1 MRGDTMHQEK
11 DMPWVNYL
19 VLDEETLESSL
30 MPDAPEEIRREYE
43 KYMNELQQ
51 YILAGEKIPR

>member
-1 MRGDTMHQEK
+1 MRGDTMYQEK
-11 DMPWVNYL
+11 DMPWVKYL

-51 YILAGEKIPR
+51 YILAGEKMPR

>member
-1 MRGDTMHQEK
+1 MHREK
-11 DMPWVNYL
+11 DMPWVKHL

-30 MPDAPEEIRREYE
+30 MPDAPEDVRREYE